1 MSNSDKDKNIAV
13 EETNN
18 SIIKQNDENTDNCTV
33 GITDNGVK
41 NDFENTILQSS
52 EQKEKPV
59 NLAGPSM
66 ASIAVSHMRR
76 ITGNTKRSLELRKES
91 PLKVKYLKK
100 GIKQRIAQLEEDF
113 ENEMQEEEIEN
124 NKNQEKTYT
133 NTDSSEV
140 KSRFYDRAIRRISYF
155 NAEKNTNLS
164 KIRNNFRI
172 FIIIIMGLAL
182 YYGYCKFTRNS
193 DEPSLISLRGQ
204 LPLKLDAQGQTIL
217 QKIDT
222 VDNSVIVT
230 IVKAENSKNDS
241 QEFLTALDS
250 FVKNVS
256 NKFCNIEHIVQLTAA
271 GKTVKVNIDASNNSY
286 HREFVC
292 DKNNILHNED

>member
-124 NKNQEKTYT
+124 NKN
-133 NTDSSEV
+133 
-140 KSRFYDRAIRRISYF
+140 R
-155 NAEKNTNLS
+155 
-164 KIRNNFRI
+164 
-172 FIIIIMGLAL
+172 
-182 YYGYCKFTRNS
+182 
-193 DEPSLISLRGQ
+193 
-204 LPLKLDAQGQTIL
+204 
-217 QKIDT
+217 
-222 VDNSVIVT
+222 
-230 IVKAENSKNDS
+230 
-241 QEFLTALDS
+241 
-250 FVKNVS
+250 
-256 NKFCNIEHIVQLTAA
+256 
-271 GKTVKVNIDASNNSY
+271 
-286 HREFVC
+286 
-292 DKNNILHNED
+292 